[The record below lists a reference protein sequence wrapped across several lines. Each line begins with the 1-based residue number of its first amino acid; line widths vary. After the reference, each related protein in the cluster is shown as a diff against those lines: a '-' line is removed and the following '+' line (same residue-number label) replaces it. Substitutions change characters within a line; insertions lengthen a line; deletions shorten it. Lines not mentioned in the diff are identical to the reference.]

1 MPLCPL
7 AGEDRG
13 YAERALL
20 IYDGIHY
27 DPLVMEGLGGTFT
40 QKIFPITD
48 DSVLVMASHLAR
60 EAQQVHVHV
69 DATTCILWMAC
80 KLHVCTCTCT
90 CILYIIVL
98 IGMHELH
105 WRMLGNQ
112 SFKGPYLKAEVV
124 EDVTGWL
131 G

>member
-1 MPLCPL
+1 VPLCPL

-20 IYDGIHY
+20 LYDGIHY

-69 DATTCILWMAC
+69 HVHVDASTCILWMAC
-80 KLHVCTCTCT
+80 ELCT
-90 CILYIIVL
+90 
-98 IGMHELH
+98 
-105 WRMLGNQ
+105 
-112 SFKGPYLKAEVV
+112 
-124 EDVTGWL
+124 
-131 G
+131 